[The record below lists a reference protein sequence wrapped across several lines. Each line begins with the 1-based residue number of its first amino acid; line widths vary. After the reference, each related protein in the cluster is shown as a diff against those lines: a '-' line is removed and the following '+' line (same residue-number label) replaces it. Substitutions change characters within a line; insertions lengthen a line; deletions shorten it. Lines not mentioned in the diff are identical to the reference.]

1 MKYRL
6 KTLVNRPSGSFIAL
20 PEIQPSLRFEKELLA
35 AIRRLL
41 KVIRQQVYAE
51 ILPMAI
57 AERAAMKRALTGD
70 AQSHWD
76 MLRAITNAMSRTV
89 SQTVSKILSLEAGEH
104 TKKWLRTTK
113 KAIGVDLAAVVR
125 EEDLTELLE
134 QAATRNASLITNIGE
149 QTVNR
154 IQQTVTQAVLSGTP
168 VKDLKARL
176 IEDFGFADKR
186 AQLIAR
192 DQIAKLNADLNR
204 FRHQEA
210 GCEKYQWRTSRDER
224 VRSRHKALHG
234 KIYEYGKPT
243 GAEQGLPP
251 GQPIRCRCVAIA
263 IVEF

>member
-6 KTLVNRPSGSFIAL
+6 KTMVNRPSGSFIAL
-20 PEIQPSLRFEKELLA
+20 PEIQPSLMSEKALLKA
-35 AIRRLL
+35 LRRLL

-51 ILPMAI
+51 ILPMAVR
-57 AERAAMKRALTGD
+57 ERDALKSLTRD

-76 MLRAITNAMSRTV
+76 MLRAITGAMSRTV
-89 SQTVSKILSLEAGEH
+89 SQAVNKILSLEAGEH

-113 KAIGVDLAAVVR
+113 KAIGVDLAAVVA

-134 QAATRNASLITNIGE
+134 QAALRNAGLITNIGE

-154 IQQTVTQAVLSGTP
+154 IQQAVTQAVLSGAP
-168 VKDLKARL
+168 VSDLKARL
-176 IEDFGFADKR
+176 IEEFGFADKR

-210 GCEKYQWRTSRDER
+210 GCEKYTWRTSRDER
-224 VRSRHKALHG
+224 VRSRHKKLDG
-234 KIYEYGKPT
+234 KVYRYGEPT